1 MRPRPFCTGGIDLS
15 FLSLYLQL
23 IQLQI
28 MKKISLIIA
37 FIFIAN
43 SCTKVP
49 ITGRKQSTWGSET
62 ELAKMSET
70 EYRKF
75 LSEHKLTS
83 NAQQSEMVKRVGSNI
98 ATSITNFFK
107 TYQNGKYYNQIATYK
122 WEFNTI
128 EDPTVNAWC
137 MPGGKVV
144 VYTGLLPVTQNE
156 TALAVVMGH
165 EIAHAVAKHGNERM
179 TQQMKAQGIS
189 NVLSVAL
196 SGSPQATQEIFSVAY
211 GVAGSL
217 TMLSYSRKHET
228 EADKLGLVFMA
239 LAGYDPSEAISFW
252 ERMSKM
258 SGNAKPP
265 QILSTHPSDDQRI
278 KDLKAWLPE
287 AMTYYKKKS

>member
-1 MRPRPFCTGGIDLS
+1 
-15 FLSLYLQL
+15 
-23 IQLQI
+23 
-28 MKKISLIIA
+28 MKKILFIISVFFLI
-37 FIFIAN
+37 N
-43 SCTKVP
+43 SCTRVP
-49 ITGRKQSTWGSET
+49 ITGRKQSAWGSET

-83 NAQQSEMVKRVGSNI
+83 NTQQSEMVRRVGNNI
-98 ATSITNFFK
+98 ATAITNFFK
-107 TYQNGKYYNQIATYK
+107 TYHNGKYYDQIASYK

-128 EDPTVNAWC
+128 EDPTMNAWC

-144 VYTGLLPVTQNE
+144 VYTGLLKVTQDG

-179 TQQMKAQGIS
+179 TQQMKAQGIGT
-189 NVLSVAL
+189 VLSVAL

-211 GVAGSL
+211 GVAGNL
-217 TMLSYSRKHET
+217 TILSYSRKHET

-239 LAGYDPSEAISFW
+239 LGGYDPSQAIPFW

-258 SGNAKPP
+258 SANAAKPP
-265 QILSTHPSDDQRI
+265 VFLSTHPSDDQRI
-278 KDLKAWLPE
+278 KDLKDWLPE